1 MSRIKPSPVPVD
13 RELAYYRRECNDL
26 GARLLRLQEEQSQA
40 FREARRSR
48 TVAKLIREAHRLT
61 DTCNLP
67 GEIGE
72 PMLEVVVDNA
82 LCDRAA
88 FLEHVSPDQPG
99 RFRVT
104 HVIGMSGE
112 SYASEVVVP
121 AAPGFF
127 FTTSRTLIEPPAY
140 ELTSILRTPYVL
152 WAYDP
157 GSGVALILGNH
168 SEGNVTRPFESRDQ
182 ELVEGALSVY
192 IDVRARKA
200 AEVEL
205 RAAKLAAEESGAVRS
220 RFLATLSHELRT
232 PLNSI
237 IGFSEIMAPGSNI
250 PTTEEQRATYM
261 AQINESGRMLL
272 ELIDSILDYASLEN
286 SAPRLR
292 REWVPADSLVT
303 TAAGEV
309 RAIAVRQDV
318 QLEVMPGDEGLEAFV
333 DRLRFRQVLTNLL
346 GNAVKFTPAEGSVRI
361 GVMALPEGGLEVVV
375 ADSGIGMEPA
385 DIPRALEPFQQVSSD
400 HRRRFAGTGLGLP
413 IAKSLAEAHGGSLVL
428 ESMPGRGT
436 TVRVRLPAEAVR
448 PAEPG
453 NVAGEA
459 SGEVSGEVS
468 AEDAPG

>member
-1 MSRIKPSPVPVD
+1 MTGKRPPPSPLD

-61 DTCNLP
+61 DACNLP

-88 FLEHVSPDQPG
+88 FLERVANDDSG

-104 HVIGMSGE
+104 HMIGMGGE
-112 SYASEVVVP
+112 AWQRDVVLP

-127 FTTSRTLIEPPAY
+127 FTTSRTPIEPPAY

-157 GSGVALILGNH
+157 GSGVGLILGNH
-168 SEGNVTRPFESRDQ
+168 SEGNVTRPFEPRDQ

-200 AEVEL
+200 AEAEL
-205 RAAKLAAEESGAVRS
+205 RAAKAAAEASGAARA

-237 IGFSEIMAPGSNI
+237 IGFSEILAPGSTI
-250 PTTEEQRATYM
+250 AATEAQRGAYA
-261 AQINESGRMLL
+261 AQINDSGRMLL
-272 ELIDSILDYASLEN
+272 ELIDNILDYASLEN
-286 SAPRLR
+286 ATPRLR
-292 REWVPADSLVT
+292 REWIAGQTLLDAALGEAGSL
-303 TAAGEV
+303 ALRQGV
-309 RAIAVRQDV
+309 R
-318 QLEVMPGDEGLEAFV
+318 LEAEAPDPALKLFV
-333 DRLRFRQVLTNLL
+333 DRWRFRQVLTNLL
-346 GNAVKFTPAEGSVRI
+346 GNAVKFTPREGCVRLR
-361 GVMALPEGGLEVVV
+361 VAATPQGGAMLSV
-375 ADSGIGMEPA
+375 ADTGIGIEAA
-385 DIPRALEPFQQVSSD
+385 DIARALEPFQQVSDGHS
-400 HRRRFAGTGLGLP
+400 RQFPGTGLGLP
-413 IAKSLAEAHGGSLVL
+413 IAKTLVQAHGGTLTIESSPGEGTIVTVL
-428 ESMPGRGT
+428 
-436 TVRVRLPAEAVR
+436 LPPDAVR
-448 PAEPG
+448 G
-453 NVAGEA
+453 AGETPPDA
-459 SGEVSGEVS
+459 S
-468 AEDAPG
+468 